1 MMSKKDK
8 FLLFLCIGLLFL
20 ISTSGCKK
28 NKTES
33 SSDIESSKPPAEP
46 AKIEFEETVYNFGE
60 ITAGDTIRHTFRFKN
75 IGNVPLVIAGAEA
88 QCGCTVPEWPRE
100 PISPGDTGEI
110 KVVFNSA
117 HKIDKQDKKVSV
129 IANTN
134 PDITVISLQG
144 FVKPAPEDIH

>member
-1 MMSKKDK
+1 MMVKKNNT
-8 FLLFLCIGLLFL
+8 LLFLFVGMLFF
-20 ISTSGCKK
+20 ISTSGCEK
-28 NKTES
+28 NKTKAS
-33 SSDIESSKPPAEP
+33 SNIEDSKPQAEP

-60 ITAGDTIRHTFRFKN
+60 ITAGDTVRYTFKFKN
-75 IGNVPLVIAGAEA
+75 TGNVPLVIAGAEA

-100 PISPGDTGEI
+100 PINPGNSGEI

-117 HKIDKQDKKVSV
+117 HKIDKQDKKISV

-144 FVKPAPEDIH
+144 FVKPAPEDTH